1 MGGEK
6 LSPKFLTELNGLEP
20 PLKSSTEILALEGGK
35 NVWKRVDL
43 EHQGR

>member
-6 LSPKFLTELNGLEP
+6 FLFKFLIELNGLEFFFK
-20 PLKSSTEILALEGGK
+20 LSIEILVLEGGK

-43 EHQGR
+43 EY